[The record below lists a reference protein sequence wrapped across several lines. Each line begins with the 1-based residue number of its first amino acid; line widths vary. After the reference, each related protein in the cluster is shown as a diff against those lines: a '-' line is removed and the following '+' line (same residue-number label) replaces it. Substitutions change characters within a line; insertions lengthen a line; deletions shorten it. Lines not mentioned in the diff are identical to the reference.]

1 MQCRFCLRAGAAGTH
16 RCQGLP
22 GCRPQEGRLSAAP
35 LVFEG
40 LRRGCSSV
48 LGEGAVMFSSPAA
61 GVPHAAAVCVARVC
75 TPRDLVFPKTKY
87 KDAPLWSPVFERF
100 LCSSD
105 RVPLRLRIDSGA
117 LRRFRLS
124 RKLILS
130 ETRVPFGLLCLRS
143 LLSVGLRSPIPSPL
157 WFGRFGSVLL
167 RLSAAFPSLSSG
179 SVASPSLSLGVPRR
193 SRLTAKSVAILAQ
206 VL

>member
-1 MQCRFCLRAGAAGTH
+1 MPLLCALHTSAHRGTW
-16 RCQGLP
+16 C
-22 GCRPQEGRLSAAP
+22 
-35 LVFEG
+35 
-40 LRRGCSSV
+40 
-48 LGEGAVMFSSPAA
+48 
-61 GVPHAAAVCVARVC
+61 
-75 TPRDLVFPKTKY
+75 FPKTKY
-87 KDAPLWSPVFERF
+87 KDVVLWSPVFERF

-105 RVPLRLRIDSGA
+105 RVPLRLRIDSGLLSATGSGA

-124 RKLILS
+124 WKLILS

-143 LLSVGLRSPIPSPL
+143 FFSVGLRSPIPSPL

-167 RLSAAFPSLSSG
+167 RLSAASPSLSSG